1 MIFKMKRIYLDVC
14 CLNRPFD
21 DQEQDRIHLN
31 SGATF
36 SIQATENDVSRA
48 RVLAS
53 LGFGA
58 MDALHLACAERLH
71 VDAFLTVDDKL
82 IKTAKV
88 HPDTLYIRVENPV
101 IWVQEVAE

>member
-1 MIFKMKRIYLDVC
+1 MYVVLTGLLMIKNKTAYIL
-14 CLNRPFD
+14 
-21 DQEQDRIHLN
+21 
-31 SGATF
+31 
-36 SIQATENDVSRA
+36 IQATENDVSRA
-48 RVLAS
+48 RVLES